1 MSNLGELIDLS
12 KSLDKVAIIDNDA
25 RVTYKQLHYM
35 SNYVASE
42 LKDKGFTPGDKIAI
56 KGTNSIGYVATYLGI
71 LKFGGV
77 CVLINAKLPES
88 QVEYILKDSDAK
100 FLFKEPTVPSFVD
113 TKFDPYPVN
122 ENDPAVIMY
131 TSGSTSNPKGVILPH
146 RHKWI
151 IKHKSSYPAAIYRR
165 AIVAAP
171 LYHMNGLSNTE
182 TTLCGHGTLVLLRS
196 FEPKEFLKRI
206 SFHRVNSITSV
217 PTMLSLILKETDL
230 LKDLDLDCVKH
241 IAMASAPVSSK
252 LFTALKNT
260 FPNATIMNGYGIT
273 EVSPGMFGKHPT
285 LPTPDMSVGYPTPGI
300 DYRIVD
306 GILQVRSPAMFL
318 KYNNVTLNNV
328 TEDGYFITND
338 LFEVDKDGFY
348 FFLGRADDMF
358 VCGGNNVYPRQIE
371 NVLEEHPFVQSAAVI
386 GIEDDDKGMKPYAF
400 VVSNLAEDALKEYVL
415 KFLPP
420 SHCPRKIWT
429 MDTMPLNSVN
439 KIDKALLK
447 EKAKHELNG

>member
-1 MSNLGELIDLS
+1 
-12 KSLDKVAIIDNDA
+12 
-25 RVTYKQLHYM
+25 
-35 SNYVASE
+35 
-42 LKDKGFTPGDKIAI
+42 
-56 KGTNSIGYVATYLGI
+56 
-71 LKFGGV
+71 
-77 CVLINAKLPES
+77 
-88 QVEYILKDSDAK
+88 
-100 FLFKEPTVPSFVD
+100 
-113 TKFDPYPVN
+113 
-122 ENDPAVIMY
+122 
-131 TSGSTSNPKGVILPH
+131 
-146 RHKWI
+146 
-151 IKHKSSYPAAIYRR
+151 
-165 AIVAAP
+165 
-171 LYHMNGLSNTE
+171 
-182 TTLCGHGTLVLLRS
+182 
-196 FEPKEFLKRI
+196 
-206 SFHRVNSITSV
+206 
-217 PTMLSLILKETDL
+217 
-230 LKDLDLDCVKH
+230 
-241 IAMASAPVSSK
+241 
-252 LFTALKNT
+252 
-260 FPNATIMNGYGIT
+260 MNGYGIT